1 MRRKKQKRRPDRSP
15 VPGKRK
21 ISQMI
26 WEYAGDFIRMGGTPE
41 QRQSLLN
48 AACSA
53 WNIACDPPERRK
65 ASLDRYM
72 VEYRRYN
79 AHADEAQMAG
89 VRSDMEKLVQKK
101 LEMFPTDLRQIVGAR
116 IVQSEGKDRI
126 EVASATFS

>member
-1 MRRKKQKRRPDRSP
+1 MRRKKQKRQPDNA
-15 VPGKRK
+15 PGPDKRK

-26 WEYAGDFIRMGGTPE
+26 WEYAGDFIRIGGTPE
-41 QRQSLLN
+41 YRQSLLN

-72 VEYRRYN
+72 VEYRRHN
-79 AHADEAQMAG
+79 AQADEAQMAG
-89 VRSDMEKLVQKK
+89 VRSDMEKLVEKK

-116 IVQSEGKDRI
+116 IVRSGGKDRI